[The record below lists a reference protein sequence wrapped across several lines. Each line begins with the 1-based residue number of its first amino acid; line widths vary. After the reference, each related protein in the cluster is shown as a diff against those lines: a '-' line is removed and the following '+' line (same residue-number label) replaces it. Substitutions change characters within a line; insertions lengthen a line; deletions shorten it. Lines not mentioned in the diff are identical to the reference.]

1 MAFRDEI
8 DINILD
14 QKQKDLINM
23 IDEKLA
29 EWLDDVKKWRI
40 ISMNQLLENFEKKF
54 NKKNIISNNLKKMS
68 YSIKF
73 PKYQK

>member
-14 QKQKDLINM
+14 QKQKDLINL

-29 EWLDDVKKWRI
+29 EWLDDVKNNRVHS
-40 ISMNQLLENFEKKF
+40 ISEVREFLRNN
-54 NKKNIISNNLKKMS
+54 NKKQFISNKKVS
-68 YSIKF
+68 WVLV
-73 PKYQK
+73 

>member
-8 DINILD
+8 DINLLD

-54 NKKNIISNNLKKMS
+54 NKKNIISNNLKKWV
-68 YSIKF
+68 IV
-73 PKYQK
+73 